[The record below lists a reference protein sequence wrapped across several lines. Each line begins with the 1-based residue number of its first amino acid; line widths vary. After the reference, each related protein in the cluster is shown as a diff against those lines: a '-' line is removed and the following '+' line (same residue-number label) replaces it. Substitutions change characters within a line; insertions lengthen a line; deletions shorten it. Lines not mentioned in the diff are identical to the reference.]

1 MSLLSLLVLGF
12 LLFGLSQWTLEAP
25 LVARA
30 MANVPTQHTD
40 FYGLQPRL
48 FSKFSEKVASEE
60 SKIFLAN
67 RKSSAL
73 LALLVVVQC
82 VSLTDVITRWGLVH
96 CGYVVLYVD

>member
-12 LLFGLSQWTLEAP
+12 LRFGLSQWSLEAL
-25 LVARA
+25 LVFRV

-40 FYGLQPRL
+40 FCGLQPGL

-67 RKSSAL
+67 RKSSTL
-73 LALLVVVQC
+73 FTLLVVVQC
-82 VSLTDVITRWGLVH
+82 ISLIAIIAQLGLSY
-96 CGYVVLYVD
+96 CGFYCMWI